1 MHPLLSELYPRMKQ
15 IAIFASGAGSNARE
29 IIRHFKSHDTINVSL
44 VFCNKP
50 GAGVISLAEHA
61 GIPVHII
68 EKDQFFQGDAYIPEL
83 QQAKINLIVLAGFLW
98 KIPVALTD
106 AFKGRI
112 MNIHPALLPKYGGKG
127 MYGHH
132 VHEAV
137 IASGDQ
143 TSGITIHLV
152 DEVYDHGEIIFQTMV
167 DISKEDTPESLASKI
182 HVLEHKYYPSV
193 IEKFLENKNPC

>member
-68 EKDQFFQGDAYIPEL
+68 EKDQFFRGDAYIPEL
-83 QQAKINLIVLAGFLW
+83 QQAKINLLVLAGFLW
-98 KIPVALTD
+98 KIPIAMTD

-137 IASGDQ
+137 VANKEIE
-143 TSGITIHLV
+143 SGITIHFV
-152 DEVYDHGEIIFQTMV
+152 NEHYDEGTILLQKKVALSPTDDAQTV
-167 DISKEDTPESLASKI
+167 ASK
-182 HVLEHKYYPSV
+182 VLELEHAWYAKV
-193 IEKFLENKNPC
+193 INSILF

>member
-1 MHPLLSELYPRMKQ
+1 MKH

-29 IIRHFKSHDTINVSL
+29 IIRHFKDHDRVKVSI

-50 GAGVISLAEHA
+50 EAGVVKLAENA
-61 GIPVHII
+61 EIPVRII
-68 EKDQFFQGDAYIPEL
+68 EKEQFFRGDAYIPEL
-83 QQAKINLIVLAGFLW
+83 QQAEIDLVVLAGFLW
-98 KIPVALTD
+98 KIPNALTD

-112 MNIHPALLPKYGGKG
+112 VNIHPALLPKYGGKG

-167 DISKEDTPESLASKI
+167 EISKDDTPESLANKV
-182 HVLEHKYYPSV
+182 HALEHKYYPSV